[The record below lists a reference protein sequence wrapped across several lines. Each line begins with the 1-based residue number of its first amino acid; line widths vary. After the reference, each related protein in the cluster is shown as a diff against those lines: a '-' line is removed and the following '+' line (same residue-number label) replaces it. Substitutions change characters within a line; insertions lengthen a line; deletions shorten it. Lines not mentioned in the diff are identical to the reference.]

1 MKDENIRY
9 DTQLFYGG
17 EWITIWSD
25 ISLSLSKELKVRKE
39 KLNPENKYRIIKV
52 TTIKEVIE

>member
-25 ISLSLSKELKVRKE
+25 ISLSLSKELKARKE
-39 KLNPENKYRIIKV
+39 QSHPGSKYQIVKV
-52 TTIKEVIE
+52 TTIKEIIE